1 MLIIALIFVTSGIR
15 AGLEMGHQALNT
27 DFDTLV
33 INNCEPGVIVQLGPI
48 GCSMAKK
55 MIKAGQSTV
64 ISPEEPEL

>member
-1 MLIIALIFVTSGIR
+1 
-15 AGLEMGHQALNT
+15 MGHQALNT

-33 INNCEPGVIVQLGPI
+33 INNCELGVIVQLGPI